1 MEHHAGDEPVRDVE
15 SDKEVVEAVLHVRR
29 EGDTNAG
36 DVPSKT
42 NTPNN
47 DGQDSKNK
55 RKLKEELRWIIYR
68 IIEGMYV
75 FASVCMYAC
84 AYFCI

>member
-1 MEHHAGDEPVRDVE
+1 MEHPAGDEPVRDVE

-29 EGDTNAG
+29 EEDTNAG

-68 IIEGMYV
+68 IIKDMCV
-75 FASVCMYAC
+75 FASVHICAC
-84 AYFCI
+84 AYFCT